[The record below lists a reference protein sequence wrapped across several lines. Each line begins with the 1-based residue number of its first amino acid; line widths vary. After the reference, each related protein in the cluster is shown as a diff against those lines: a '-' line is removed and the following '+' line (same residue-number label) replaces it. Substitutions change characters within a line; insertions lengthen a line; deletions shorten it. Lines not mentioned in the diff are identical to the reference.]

1 MLTSKSYAK
10 INLSL
15 ELLNKRKD
23 GFHNISSIMQTI
35 SLSDL
40 ISVSLSDQMIID
52 SNTDSIPLGSNLVY
66 IAAQKVKEK
75 FNIKQNAHIKLTKN
89 IPMSSGLG
97 GGSSNAATVINLLK
111 ELWDIKC
118 SHQDLLDLASSIG
131 SDVPF
136 FLSGGTAFVSGKGE
150 IINQLP
156 DVQTFNLILIT
167 FKDLIKDKTTTMY
180 SNIQSEHFTSGAITS
195 NVKDKIVTGKT
206 LNNGDLFNVFD
217 LIVPNYI
224 PNLKNIIK
232 ILTDLNF
239 EEFHL
244 AGSGPGLFFI
254 IHDLKKAEYV
264 QKELKNIDYLDSFVI
279 QSHNQSVR

>member
-15 ELLNKRKD
+15 ELLNKRDD

-35 SLSDL
+35 SLNDI
-40 ISVSLSDQMIID
+40 ISVSLSDQMLID
-52 SNTDSIPLGSNLVY
+52 SNTDSIPLETNLVY
-66 IAAQKVKEK
+66 VAAQKMKEK
-75 FNIKQNAHIKLTKN
+75 FNINENVHIKLTKN

-118 SHQDLLDLASSIG
+118 SDQDLLDLASSIG

-136 FLSGGTAFVSGKGE
+136 FLSGGTAFVSGRGE

-156 DVQTFNLILIT
+156 DVQKFNLILIT
-167 FKDLIKDKTTTMY
+167 FKDLIKDKTATMY
-180 SNIQSEHFTSGAITS
+180 SNIQFEHFTSGAITS
-195 NVKDKIVTGKT
+195 NLKDKIVTGKT
-206 LNNGDLFNVFD
+206 LNNEDLFNVFD

-232 ILTDLNF
+232 ILKNINF

-244 AGSGPGLFFI
+244 AGSGPSLFFI
-254 IHDLKKAEYV
+254 IHDLKKAAYL
-264 QKELKNIDYLDSFVI
+264 QKELINIDYLDSFVI